1 MLKQQIKRSRIPLL
15 SYQNLPNFIIGL
27 ILNAL
32 LIKFIY
38 IALYIKE
45 NESLPNSIKCIQTNR
60 CIHRLG
66 CIKNHKIYFTYLE
79 VKLHFSDLSGWS
91 FYIYK
96 RISKPFGIFLLNYE
110 IHSITR
116 LLLSPCVY
124 TLASFTCRN
133 CLFL

>member
-1 MLKQQIKRSRIPLL
+1 M
-15 SYQNLPNFIIGL
+15 
-27 ILNAL
+27 
-32 LIKFIY
+32 Y

-60 CIHRLG
+60 CIHRLRS
-66 CIKNHKIYFTYLE
+66 IKNHKIYFTYLE
-79 VKLHFSDLSGWS
+79 VKLHFSDLSEWS

-96 RISKPFGIFLLNYE
+96 RISKPFDIFLLNYE
-110 IHSITR
+110 ILLITR
-116 LLLSPCVY
+116 FLFSPCAC